1 MHDMYILWFGIF
13 VIIIL
18 FVTTFFPYYTNY
30 KKNKQYDEENKV
42 IYSQADMDA
51 YTGKEITLEDVDH
64 ITEILMNFDS
74 YYKEY
79 LNEVERWEG
88 RRKYYNKE
96 NSHIRQTAFKQAIL
110 DYAYLNYKKCLKQ
123 DQFGERHCDIASNA
137 CCREYGTDP
146 YSIAAGYFNFKTI
159 RPYFMG
165 WTIGEKYKLT
175 TPNEHKLSYKIK

>member
-51 YTGKEITLEDVDH
+51 YTGKEITLEDVDR

-74 YYKEY
+74 YYKDY
-79 LNEVERWEG
+79 LNEVERYEG

-110 DYAYLNYKKCLKQ
+110 DYVHSL
-123 DQFGERHCDIASNA
+123 
-137 CCREYGTDP
+137 
-146 YSIAAGYFNFKTI
+146 
-159 RPYFMG
+159 
-165 WTIGEKYKLT
+165 
-175 TPNEHKLSYKIK
+175 HK